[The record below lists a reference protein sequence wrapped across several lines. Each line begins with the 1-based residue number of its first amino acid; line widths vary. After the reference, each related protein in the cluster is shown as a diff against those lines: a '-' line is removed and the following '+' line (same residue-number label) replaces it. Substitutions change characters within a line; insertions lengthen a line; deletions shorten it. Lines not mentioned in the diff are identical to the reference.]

1 MQKLKELRKSVNKT
15 QQELADDLKINLAMY
30 KNYENDKCRLNDDI
44 LLKLSKFY
52 NVSIDYILGN
62 DTKGMTVYTEE
73 QNQIIKMMVQLN
85 EINLLK
91 LYSYTAGL
99 LSAQG

>member
-1 MQKLKELRKSVNKT
+1 MLKLKTLRESKELT
-15 QQELADDLKINLAMY
+15 QTELANLLGLQQKTY
-30 KNYENDKCRLNDDI
+30 STYETGTANPSI
-44 LLKLSKFY
+44 ETLLKLSKFY
-52 NVSIDYILGN
+52 NVTIDYILGN

>member
-1 MQKLKELRKSVNKT
+1 MNLKELQRNSEKT
-15 QQELADDLKINLAMY
+15 IKQVAEELNLPFSTY
-30 KNYENDKCRLNDDI
+30 NNYLIGTREPNIETLI
-44 LLKLSKFY
+44 KLSKYF